1 MVNADITPPPAWY
14 SPEEFSH
21 LFGKERTWAYRL
33 LQKKKLKAITGYGH
47 TKIPHSEAERLL
59 ADLRP
64 YAGRRATKP
73 DKEGDPE
80 S

>member
-1 MVNADITPPPAWY
+1 MVNAEITTSPAWY
-14 SPEEFSH
+14 SPAEFSV

-33 LQKKKLKAITGYGH
+33 LREKKIKAITGYGH

-59 ADLRP
+59 ADFGP

-73 DKEGDPE
+73 DKEGDSE
-80 S
+80 